1 MLVPSLVE
9 FPTHSCDYTPS
20 LASAAEAKTADEA
33 GVPRSSC
40 PECFVSIECLV
51 GEAGADGEAGA
62 EMALVVVCARTSPV
76 RCGRWYCNIGA
87 PQAQARRANV
97 M

>member
-1 MLVPSLVE
+1 MMSQNQVLLTLCALRCWHAV
-9 FPTHSCDYTPS
+9 FT
-20 LASAAEAKTADEA
+20 AARCHA
-33 GVPRSSC
+33 GGR
-40 PECFVSIECLV
+40 
-51 GEAGADGEAGA
+51 DGEAGA

-87 PQAQARRANV
+87 PQARRANV